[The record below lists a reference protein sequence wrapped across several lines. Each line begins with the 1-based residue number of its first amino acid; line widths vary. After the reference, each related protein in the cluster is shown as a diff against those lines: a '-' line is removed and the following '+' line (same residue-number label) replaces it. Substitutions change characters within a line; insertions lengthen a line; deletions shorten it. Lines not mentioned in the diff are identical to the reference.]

1 MGIKPTID
9 LTACELSDA
18 GRIQLAPRRN
28 NLSVTTREER
38 INLPAPAPFD
48 KPRTVWGTMRAAKY
62 HRAQA
67 ELSKA
72 QSGFLRAQAEMAES
86 LIAAARVASE
96 LTELSEI
103 CDGDTQIRRLNR
115 ERDFLVARAEL
126 EQARHGL
133 YATQDEVDK
142 LRKPRIK
149 KAPRNNAAAIDAL
162 IRTKVDME
170 FLGEDT
176 RELDETLAVLQN
188 S

>member
-9 LTACELSDA
+9 LATCELPGV

-28 NLSVTTREER
+28 SLPVATREEK
-38 INLPAPAPFD
+38 IGLPAPAPFD

-67 ELSKA
+67 E
-72 QSGFLRAQAEMAES
+72 MAES
-86 LIAAARVASE
+86 LIAAARVAGE

-103 CDGDTQIRRLNR
+103 CDGDMQIRRLVR
-115 ERDFLVARAEL
+115 ERDFLVARGEL

-170 FLGEDT
+170 FLGKDT

>member
-9 LTACELSDA
+9 LATCELPGV

-28 NLSVTTREER
+28 SLPVATREEK
-38 INLPAPAPFD
+38 IGLPAPAPFD
-48 KPRTVWGTMRAAKY
+48 KPRTVWATMRAAKY

-72 QSGFLRAQAEMAES
+72 QSGLLRAQAERAES
-86 LIAAARVASE
+86 LIADARVASE

-103 CDGDTQIRRLNR
+103 CDGDMQIRRLAR
-115 ERDFLVARAEL
+115 ERDFLVARGEL

-149 KAPRNNAAAIDAL
+149 KSPRNNAAAIDAL
-162 IRTKVDME
+162 VRTKVDME

-176 RELDETLAVLQN
+176 RELDETIAVLQ
-188 S
+188 SS